1 MNDGD
6 DPLRAVRIGKRDR
19 LRELGI
25 EPYPYSFERTHEAGE
40 LEGRYAGL
48 GAGAETE
55 DRVCVAGR
63 IRAMRNS
70 GMSM

>member
-25 EPYPYSFERTHEAGE
+25 EPYPYNFERTHEAGE
-40 LEGRYAGL
+40 LEARYAGL
-48 GAGAETE
+48 NAGA
-55 DRVCVAGR
+55 
-63 IRAMRNS
+63 IS
-70 GMSM
+70 F